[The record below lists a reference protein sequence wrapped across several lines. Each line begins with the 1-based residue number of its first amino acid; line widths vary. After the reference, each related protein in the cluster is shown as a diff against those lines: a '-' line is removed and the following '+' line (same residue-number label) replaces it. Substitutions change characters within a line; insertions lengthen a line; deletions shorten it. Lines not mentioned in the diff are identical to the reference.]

1 MYTSIKRF
9 LGNSN
14 GKESAHKEE
23 GQGSIPGSGRSP
35 VEEHGSPLQYFCPEN
50 SMDRRAWRATVHKLT
65 KSQTR
70 LSD

>member
-1 MYTSIKRF
+1 MYTSIKGF

-23 GQGSIPGSGRSP
+23 DQGSILGSGRSP
-35 VEEHGSPLQYFCPEN
+35 VEGHGSPLQYFCLEN
-50 SMDRRAWRATVHKLT
+50 SMDREAWQAAVQGVAKN
-65 KSQTR
+65 QTQ

>member
-1 MYTSIKRF
+1 MYTSIKGF

-23 GQGSIPGSGRSP
+23 DQGSILGSGRSP
-35 VEEHGSPLQYFCPEN
+35 VEGHGSPLQYFCLEN
-50 SMDRRAWRATVHKLT
+50 SMDRRAWGATVHKFT
-65 KSQTR
+65 ESQTR